1 MEIRRSK
8 RKVPNF
14 HTRRLCRELTDLR
27 VGAGLLQSDLFG
39 LTNMSH
45 QTISRF
51 ETGQLPS
58 FLALNAMLDLYGV
71 PSCDWAPYQDMWRL
85 ADEGGWWERQGLR
98 DLVYIANEHEASVI
112 RELALTYVPLLLQTE
127 AYARVM
133 LDTGEPTLSSKR
145 LPIEL
150 VARMRRQ
157 QRLDGDTPV
166 QLHAL
171 IYEPVLHHG
180 VDEAQ
185 LQRLIDRAGQPNVTI
200 QIMPYSDV
208 PYGGLYGPFALM
220 SFPYKDEPDI
230 AYIQSPIL
238 LSQFDRP
245 VQIAS
250 LKGIYKSLTKRAMSA
265 EDSLAY
271 LEKLISRQRL
281 GGEG

>member
-1 MEIRRSK
+1 
-8 RKVPNF
+8 
-14 HTRRLCRELTDLR
+14 LCRELTDLR
-27 VGAGLLQSDLFG
+27 VGAGLLQSDLFE

-45 QTISRF
+45 QTISRI

-157 QRLDGDTPV
+157 ERLDGDNPV

-180 VDEAQ
+180 VDQAQ

-200 QIMPYSDV
+200 QIIPYSDV
-208 PYGGLYGPFALM
+208 PYGGLYGPFTLM

-250 LKGIYKSLTKRAMSA
+250 LKRIYKSVTKRAMSA

-271 LEKLISRQRL
+271 LEKLISRHHV
-281 GGEG
+281 GGER